1 MCFLDGNSKQHN
13 HPKVDLPYQV
23 YLKRFRF
30 HYQIRLEKQIF
41 IFPIFTNSSLGNRKL
56 YRSEKRMIRST
67 SRLVNNIP
75 MNTCDFLI
83 LWNSSH
89 IRSSLFQ
96 LNKTLS
102 ELEECRNNLSSCLEE
117 NARLRR
123 YFVNFFLV
131 LHLEMLIIFN
141 TFSPSTTE
149 KLMICMLH

>member
-1 MCFLDGNSKQHN
+1 M
-13 HPKVDLPYQV
+13 
-23 YLKRFRF
+23 
-30 HYQIRLEKQIF
+30 
-41 IFPIFTNSSLGNRKL
+41 
-56 YRSEKRMIRST
+56 SEKKMIRST
-67 SRLVNNIP
+67 SRLVNKIR

-123 YFVNFFLV
+123 YCQLFPYFASRDVNNF
-131 LHLEMLIIFN
+131 
-141 TFSPSTTE
+141 
-149 KLMICMLH
+149 